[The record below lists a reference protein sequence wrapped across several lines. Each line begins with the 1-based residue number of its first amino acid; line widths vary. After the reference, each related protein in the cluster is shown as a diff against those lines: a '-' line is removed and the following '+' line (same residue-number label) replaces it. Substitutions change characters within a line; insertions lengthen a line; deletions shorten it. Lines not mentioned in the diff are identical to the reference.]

1 MDQRIVIYRLN
12 VAGGGPT
19 KSSSLQT
26 AFNLRKQWAM
36 DEIENLIRESS
47 LLLMSCSSSSS
58 SSAVVWLV
66 RQAATPHY
74 VLWVCELTNRS
85 NNYSRI
91 ILCIFLHNPFKIE
104 RASDQQRVIPMLTEP
119 SPATNVP
126 PPPPPPLSLLHT
138 RQKIRCS
145 ATIQQ

>member
-12 VAGGGPT
+12 VAAGGPT

-47 LLLMSCSSSSS
+47 MLLMSCSSS

-74 VLWVCELTNRS
+74 VLWDCELTNRS

-126 PPPPPPLSLLHT
+126 PPPLALLHT

-145 ATIQQ
+145 ATIQQQ